1 MWYFKHFIHVH
12 CDESK
17 FAQYAFKFYA
27 EHLHKPS
34 YRVILYHA
42 LENLFAKDISA
53 ARLAEYNSK
62 CEKKTAALTEL
73 YTKLAEDRQIEVEI
87 RVEKV
92 GVRPE
97 HAISDFITQEKP
109 KFVVTGTRGVGVV
122 RRTILG
128 STSDFILHHANCPV
142 VICTMEDPWGTAWY
156 HTALQN
162 DIFTKIIHVTNV
174 QSCTVWN
181 NVIVY

>member
-1 MWYFKHFIHVH
+1 MALVVVAI
-12 CDESK
+12 DESK

-73 YTKLAEDRQIEVEI
+73 YTKLADDRQIEVEI

-92 GVRPE
+92 GVKPE
-97 HAISDFITQEKP
+97 HAISDFITQEKT

-142 VICTMEDPWGTAWY
+142 VICTMEDP
-156 HTALQN
+156 
-162 DIFTKIIHVTNV
+162 
-174 QSCTVWN
+174 
-181 NVIVY
+181 

>member
-1 MWYFKHFIHVH
+1 MFLNIKLHVTTCTH
-12 CDESK
+12 I
-17 FAQYAFKFYA
+17 FVVLYIMFVYAYMSVCCVVVYA

-42 LENLFAKDISA
+42 LENMFAKDISA
-53 ARLAEYNSK
+53 GRLAEYDRK
-62 CEKKTAALTEL
+62 CEQKTAALTEL

-97 HAISDFITQEKP
+97 HAISDFINQEKP

-142 VICTMEDPWGTAWY
+142 VICTMED
-156 HTALQN
+156 H
-162 DIFTKIIHVTNV
+162 
-174 QSCTVWN
+174 
-181 NVIVY
+181 